1 MIVSCFSLQDVF
13 SLWVFFFAGHCCKNT
28 VIFTT
33 ETKGS
38 VHLVRHWYS
47 FFSNT
52 TTTCIYGCQCH
63 IWGWSIQL
71 FLSLSL
77 SLSHTHTHTHIIPL
91 RCLLSQSLVEFL
103 FWEWYEGWNFS
114 FLCAKTLYTNPYRA
128 QHINYGF
135 FKIYF

>member
-52 TTTCIYGCQCH
+52 TATCIYGCQCH

-77 SLSHTHTHTHIIPL
+77 SLSLSLTHTHTVFHCDVFSVSHYL
-91 RCLLSQSLVEFL
+91 NFYS
-103 FWEWYEGWNFS
+103 EWYEGWNFS
-114 FLCAKTLYTNPYRA
+114 FLCAKTLYTNPYRV

-135 FKIYF
+135 FF

>member
-52 TTTCIYGCQCH
+52 TATCIYGCQCH

-77 SLSHTHTHTHIIPL
+77 SLSHTHTHSIPL
-91 RCLLSQSLVEFL
+91 WCLLSPSLFEFL
-103 FWEWYEGWNFS
+103 FWEWYEGQNFS
-114 FLCAKTLYTNPYRA
+114 FLCAKTYTNPL
-128 QHINYGF
+128 NYGF
-135 FKIYF
+135 FIYF

>member
-52 TTTCIYGCQCH
+52 TATCIYGCQCH

-77 SLSHTHTHTHIIPL
+77 SLSLSLCHTHTQYSIVMSSQSVIIWIFILSGMKVEISLFFVQRHYIQTHIGPNI
-91 RCLLSQSLVEFL
+91 
-103 FWEWYEGWNFS
+103 
-114 FLCAKTLYTNPYRA
+114 
-128 QHINYGF
+128 
-135 FKIYF
+135 